1 MIVTECNL
9 LVDLG
14 DVVRVRVTCS
24 HCSTV
29 HAMPVDSE
37 HHLWTRC
44 ASCRTE

>member
-29 HAMPVDSE
+29 HRYA
-37 HHLWTRC
+37 
-44 ASCRTE
+44 CRQ